1 MDEERL
7 YKLEDGTE
15 MVLMSRINYND
26 KKYLLLINNANN
38 EVKIG
43 YEEDNNLVY
52 IEETNPLFNE
62 LIVQFSEKNE
72 LNENFT

>member
-26 KKYLLLINNANN
+26 KRYLLLINNANN

-72 LNENFT
+72 LNENLT

>member
-26 KKYLLLINNANN
+26 KRYLLLINNANN

-52 IEETNPLFNE
+52 IEETNPIFNE

-72 LNENFT
+72 LNENLT